1 MVTWEFGA
9 NVVKIGERKKDEKWL
24 PERWGRRGK
33 ERQRGA
39 EFFFFFFW
47 IEKEEQSS
55 RVERENFFF
64 FFTYT
69 LTYFTGKW

>member
-24 PERWGRRGK
+24 PESWGRRGK
-33 ERQRGA
+33 ERRRGA
-39 EFFFFFFW
+39 EFFFFFLDRKGGA
-47 IEKEEQSS
+47 EL
-55 RVERENFFF
+55 RERIF

>member
-9 NVVKIGERKKDEKWL
+9 NVVKIGKRKKDEKWL
-24 PERWGRRGK
+24 PESWGRRGK
-33 ERQRGA
+33 ERRRGA
-39 EFFFFFFW
+39 E
-47 IEKEEQSS
+47 I
-55 RVERENFFF
+55 F